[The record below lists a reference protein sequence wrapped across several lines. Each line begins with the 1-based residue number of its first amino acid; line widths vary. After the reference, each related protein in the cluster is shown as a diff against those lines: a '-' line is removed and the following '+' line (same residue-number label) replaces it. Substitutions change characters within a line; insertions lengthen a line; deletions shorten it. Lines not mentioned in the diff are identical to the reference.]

1 MLRAKSA
8 AAIVVTTLRRVGM
21 AALHCDDGGA
31 DADIRAAVRHGFSL
45 QEATDPE
52 APFRAGSVLTARGGS
67 HAAP

>member
-1 MLRAKSA
+1 
-8 AAIVVTTLRRVGM
+8 M